1 MRECNVISLARKSL
15 LWPFLN
21 DLLSGTLLTPFFCC
35 AIIYSA
41 TIDIWQERKAFGER
55 EVVRKSVVEDIV
67 TSTERSV

>member
-1 MRECNVISLARKSL
+1 VAIS
-15 LWPFLN
+15 N

-67 TSTERSV
+67 IQVQCNITSRERSL